1 MGIDKATMEK
11 FGLRWNDFQTTVS
24 NSFKL
29 FRQEKNFFDVTLVS
43 DDQKQFLSHKV
54 ILSACSSFFQNLLKN
69 NDNNSPIFIYLS
81 GVNSTNLQMIMDYI
95 YDGEV
100 DVLYQELDSF
110 LDAAQKL
117 KIAGTTVNQTE
128 EQMTKNFRIDDF
140 QNQVEVGDLKNDD
153 HEMKYI
159 QNHHQES
166 MNHHAVIDKSDFN
179 GSNAAQ
185 NQNSNTFLT
194 EKSETLKEEVGKENF
209 QIATRNSKKEI
220 RIRNSTSIAVDG
232 HDQGDVNK
240 MLNNM
245 RTKEGDYHKCT
256 VCGKMSK
263 DSTNI
268 KRHVEIHLEGR
279 VYGCKICNQTFKNR
293 WHLKTHTSSVHR
305 P

>member
-1 MGIDKATMEK
+1 MGDKATMEK

-43 DDQKQFLSHKV
+43 EDQKQFQSHKV

-128 EQMTKNFRIDDF
+128 EQMTKNFRIDASE
-140 QNQVEVGDLKNDD
+140 NQVEVGELKNED
-153 HEMKYI
+153 HEIRYI
-159 QNHHQES
+159 QNHHQGS
-166 MNHHAVIDKSDFN
+166 MNHNAVIDKSDFN
-179 GSNAAQ
+179 
-185 NQNSNTFLT
+185 
-194 EKSETLKEEVGKENF
+194 V
-209 QIATRNSKKEI
+209 
-220 RIRNSTSIAVDG
+220 
-232 HDQGDVNK
+232 K
-240 MLNNM
+240 ML
-245 RTKEGDYHKCT
+245 
-256 VCGKMSK
+256 
-263 DSTNI
+263 
-268 KRHVEIHLEGR
+268 
-279 VYGCKICNQTFKNR
+279 
-293 WHLKTHTSSVHR
+293 LKTKF
-305 P
+305 

>member
-43 DDQKQFLSHKV
+43 DDQKQFQSHKV

-128 EQMTKNFRIDDF
+128 DQMTKNFRIDDF

-166 MNHHAVIDKSDFN
+166 MNHHAVID
-179 GSNAAQ
+179 
-185 NQNSNTFLT
+185 
-194 EKSETLKEEVGKENF
+194 KSETLKEEVGKENF

-293 WHLKTHTSSVHR
+293 WPLKTHTSSVHR

>member
-1 MGIDKATMEK
+1 
-11 FGLRWNDFQTTVS
+11 
-24 NSFKL
+24 
-29 FRQEKNFFDVTLVS
+29 
-43 DDQKQFLSHKV
+43 
-54 ILSACSSFFQNLLKN
+54 
-69 NDNNSPIFIYLS
+69 
-81 GVNSTNLQMIMDYI
+81 
-95 YDGEV
+95 
-100 DVLYQELDSF
+100 
-110 LDAAQKL
+110 
-117 KIAGTTVNQTE
+117 
-128 EQMTKNFRIDDF
+128 
-140 QNQVEVGDLKNDD
+140 
-153 HEMKYI
+153 
-159 QNHHQES
+159 